1 MKKYLEE
8 YLEYIAK
15 KLSEHDDSTDVA
27 KLKSEHLVKIQFMQH
42 ERLVHFLVTMLVVLV
57 LILSICTYILQGSI
71 MLLPLVLIVL
81 GLTVAYIM
89 HYYFLENSVQKM
101 YKLYDDICKWEEEK
115 KNG

>member
-8 YLEYIAK
+8 YLEYIANI
-15 KLSEHDDSTDVA
+15 LSEHDENTDVT
-27 KLKSEHLVKIQFMQH
+27 KLRSEFLIKIQFMQH
-42 ERLVHFLVTMLVVLV
+42 ERLVHFLVTMLVVFV
-57 LILSICTYILQGSI
+57 LILSICTYVLQGSI
-71 MLLPLVLIVL
+71 MLLPLILIVL

-101 YKLYDDICKWEEEK
+101 YVMYDDICKWEEEK

>member
-15 KLSEHDDSTDVA
+15 ILSEHDGSTDVTG
-27 KLKSEHLVKIQFMQH
+27 LKAEFLVKIQFMQH

-57 LILSICTYILQGSI
+57 LILSICTYILHGSI
-71 MLLPLVLIVL
+71 MLLPLILIVL

-101 YKLYDDICKWEEEK
+101 YELYDDICKWEEEK